1 MQEQE
6 EFPAHHKVLSN
17 MLGEVRALIEAAD
30 AQAWRDLITR
40 FENYGGIEEITDGEV
55 AAIVRELVEEVE
67 G

>member
-6 EFPAHHKVLSN
+6 EFIDRNRKVLSN
-17 MLGEVRALIEAAD
+17 LIEAAE